1 MRLQKTYA
9 KSVWLSKL
17 KAKVNLEEQ
26 GSLPSMSLLMW
37 KTVMWFFFFSM
48 IKRMLLQSKSM
59 LSSNLC
65 EIWDLILN
73 ESIMSLLDSDEFRQL
88 LVVYVRRNNS
98 VSSGKT
104 MIKDNITNYGKP
116 KADRL

>member
-1 MRLQKTYA
+1 
-9 KSVWLSKL
+9 
-17 KAKVNLEEQ
+17 
-26 GSLPSMSLLMW
+26 
-37 KTVMWFFFFSM
+37 
-48 IKRMLLQSKSM
+48 M

-73 ESIMSLLDSDEFRQL
+73 ESIMSLLDSEEFRQF

-98 VSSGKT
+98 VSSSKT
-104 MIKDNITNYGKP
+104 MIKDNITNYGKS